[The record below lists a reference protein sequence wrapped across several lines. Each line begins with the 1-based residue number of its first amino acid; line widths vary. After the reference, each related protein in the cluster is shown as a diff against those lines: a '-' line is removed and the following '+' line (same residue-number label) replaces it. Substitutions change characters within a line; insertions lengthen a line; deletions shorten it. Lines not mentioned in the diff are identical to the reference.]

1 MELQRSLFEAEE
13 RYIALKQNQERIL
26 VSFKRF
32 FPIAVAML
40 LLGSISPFLF
50 LHSEDPEVN
59 RLVGFATGI
68 LVIVALLTLVLTLAL
83 WKKFSDKQLTLAE
96 AQLVA
101 AQRSFIQKTMRNVS
115 RRNLLELGFPRGAWE
130 RTTVKLGSTE
140 AEDHFGTSKLF
151 ELYYSEANGY
161 ELKVQELTSNTSN

>member
-13 RYIALKQNQERIL
+13 RYIALKDNQERML

-32 FPIAVAML
+32 FLIAVAML
-40 LLGSISPFLF
+40 LLGSISPFFF
-50 LHSEDPEVN
+50 LHSGDPEVN

-96 AQLVA
+96 AQLVS

-161 ELKVQELTSNTSN
+161 ELKTQELASNTSN

>member
-13 RYIALKQNQERIL
+13 RYIALKQNQERML
-26 VSFKRF
+26 VFFKRF
-32 FPIAVAML
+32 LLIAVAML
-40 LLGSISPFLF
+40 LLGPISPFFF
-50 LHSEDPEVN
+50 LRLEDPEVN
-59 RLVGFATGI
+59 RLVGFATGT
-68 LVIVALLTLVLTLAL
+68 LVIVALLTLVLTLAP

-130 RTTVKLGSTE
+130 RTTVNLGSIE
-140 AEDHFGTSKLF
+140 AEDHLGTSKVF
-151 ELYYSEANGY
+151 ELYYSETNGY
-161 ELKVQELTSNTSN
+161 ELKVRELTSTTSN